1 MNQKLS
7 NLPYRGTT
15 DLFGIELK
23 KRQYIFDVW
32 RQTCLNFGFQEYL
45 TPLLEP
51 AIIYETKSGEDV
63 GKKQLY
69 TLTNLKGR
77 RLAIRPEM
85 TPSVIRLVSRIY
97 SSAPKPLRLFS
108 IANFMR
114 NERPQKGR
122 SREFW
127 QLNADIFGSESNL
140 SDTEII
146 SLALSIMNNFKA
158 PSGSFSLYIND
169 RRIVDQIL
177 IDIIGLKKDQTS
189 SIGRILDK
197 FKKLER
203 SDFSQAL
210 TDLDLNSKQI
220 ETIISFL
227 ESNASNL
234 VTNFPQL
241 KDNPGYQ
248 NITQLIK
255 NIKQVPLAENV
266 IFQPSI
272 IRGFDYYDDMV
283 FEVFDNHPE
292 NNRSLFGGGRYNGL
306 ADIFGSQNI
315 PAVGF
320 APGDITTKL
329 FLEQNDLF
337 PKDQISISVFLP
349 VLDEKLIQAT
359 FSLASQLRS
368 LNLPIVTSTEVTPL
382 TKALQHAGKQK
393 FSFILILGEKEVEQK
408 QITIKN
414 LETGDQ
420 QTLPLDQLIQKL
432 SV

>member
-23 KRQYIFDVW
+23 KRQYIFNVW

-69 TLTNLKGR
+69 TLTDLKGR

-220 ETIISFL
+220 ETIVSFL
-227 ESNASNL
+227 ESDASNL

-255 NIKQVPLAENV
+255 NIKQVPLAKNI

-393 FSFILILGEKEVEQK
+393 FSFILILGEKEAEQK

-420 QTLPLDQLIQKL
+420 QTLLLDQLIQKL

>member
-23 KRQYIFDVW
+23 KRQYIFNVW

-69 TLTNLKGR
+69 TLTDLKGR

-220 ETIISFL
+220 ETIVSFL
-227 ESNASNL
+227 KSDASNL

-255 NIKQVPLAENV
+255 NIKQIPLAENV

-272 IRGFDYYDDMV
+272 IRGLDYYDDMV

-306 ADIFGSQNI
+306 ADIFGGQNI

-432 SV
+432 ST

>member
-23 KRQYIFDVW
+23 KRQYIFNVW

-69 TLTNLKGR
+69 TLTDLKGR

-177 IDIIGLKKDQTS
+177 IDIVGLKKNQTS

-220 ETIISFL
+220 ETIVSFL
-227 ESNASNL
+227 KSDASNL

-255 NIKQVPLAENV
+255 NIKQIPLAENV

-272 IRGFDYYDDMV
+272 IRGLDYYDDMV

-306 ADIFGSQNI
+306 ADIFGGQNI

-393 FSFILILGEKEVEQK
+393 FSFILILGEKEAEQK

-420 QTLPLDQLIQKL
+420 QTLLLDQLIQKL

>member
-23 KRQYIFDVW
+23 KRQYIFNVW

-69 TLTNLKGR
+69 TLTDLKGR

-220 ETIISFL
+220 ETIVSFL
-227 ESNASNL
+227 ESDASNL

-255 NIKQVPLAENV
+255 NIKQVPLAKNI

-393 FSFILILGEKEVEQK
+393 FSFILILGEKEAEQK

-432 SV
+432 SA

>member
-23 KRQYIFDVW
+23 KRQYIFNVW

-69 TLTNLKGR
+69 TLTDLKGR

-169 RRIVDQIL
+169 RRIVDQVL
-177 IDIIGLKKDQTS
+177 IDIVGLKKDQTS

-203 SDFSQAL
+203 PDFSQAL
-210 TDLDLNSKQI
+210 TDLGLNSKQI
-220 ETIISFL
+220 ETIVSFL
-227 ESNASNL
+227 KSDASNL

-255 NIKQVPLAENV
+255 NIKQIPLAENV

-272 IRGFDYYDDMV
+272 IRGLDYYDDMV

-306 ADIFGSQNI
+306 ADIFGGQNI

>member
-69 TLTNLKGR
+69 TLTDLKGR

-220 ETIISFL
+220 ETIVSFL
-227 ESNASNL
+227 KSDASNL

-272 IRGFDYYDDMV
+272 IRGLDYYDDMV

-306 ADIFGSQNI
+306 ADIFGGQNI

-393 FSFILILGEKEVEQK
+393 FSFILILGEKEAEQK

>member
-23 KRQYIFDVW
+23 KRQYIFNVW

-69 TLTNLKGR
+69 TLTDLKGR

-210 TDLDLNSKQI
+210 TDLGLNSKQI

-393 FSFILILGEKEVEQK
+393 FSFILILGEKEAEQK

-420 QTLPLDQLIQKL
+420 QTLLLDQLIQKL
-432 SV
+432 SA

>member
-23 KRQYIFDVW
+23 KRQYIFNVW

-69 TLTNLKGR
+69 TLTDLKGR

-85 TPSVIRLVSRIY
+85 TPSVIRLVSHIY

-127 QLNADIFGSESNL
+127 QLNADIFGSQSNL

-169 RRIVDQIL
+169 RRIVDQVL
-177 IDIIGLKKDQTS
+177 IDIVGLKKDQTS

-203 SDFSQAL
+203 PDFSQAL
-210 TDLDLNSKQI
+210 TDLGLNSKQI
-220 ETIISFL
+220 ETIVSFL
-227 ESNASNL
+227 KSDASNL

-272 IRGFDYYDDMV
+272 IRGLDYYDDMV

-393 FSFILILGEKEVEQK
+393 FSFIL
-408 QITIKN
+408 TIKN
-414 LETGDQ
+414 EN
-420 QTLPLDQLIQKL
+420 
-432 SV
+432 VNNV

>member
-23 KRQYIFDVW
+23 KRQYIFNVW

-69 TLTNLKGR
+69 TLTDLKGR

-85 TPSVIRLVSRIY
+85 TPSVIRLVSHIY

-127 QLNADIFGSESNL
+127 QLNADIFGSQSNL

-210 TDLDLNSKQI
+210 TDLGLNSKQI
-220 ETIISFL
+220 ETIVSFL
-227 ESNASNL
+227 KSDASNL

-306 ADIFGSQNI
+306 ADIFGGQNI

-393 FSFILILGEKEVEQK
+393 FSFILILGEKEAEQK

-420 QTLPLDQLIQKL
+420 QTLLLDQLIQKL

>member
-23 KRQYIFDVW
+23 KRQYIFNVW

-69 TLTNLKGR
+69 TLTDLKGR

-85 TPSVIRLVSRIY
+85 TPSVIRLVSHIY

-127 QLNADIFGSESNL
+127 QLNADIFGSQSNL

-169 RRIVDQIL
+169 RRIVDQVL
-177 IDIIGLKKDQTS
+177 IDIVGLKKDQTS

-203 SDFSQAL
+203 PDFSQAL
-210 TDLDLNSKQI
+210 TDLGLNSKQI
-220 ETIISFL
+220 ETIVSFL
-227 ESNASNL
+227 KSDASNL

-255 NIKQVPLAENV
+255 NIKQIPLAENV

-272 IRGFDYYDDMV
+272 IRGLDYYDDMV

-306 ADIFGSQNI
+306 ADIFGGQNI

>member
-23 KRQYIFDVW
+23 KRQYIFNVW

-69 TLTNLKGR
+69 TLTDLKGR

-177 IDIIGLKKDQTS
+177 IDIVGLKKNQTS

-203 SDFSQAL
+203 SDFSQTL

-393 FSFILILGEKEVEQK
+393 FSFILILGEKEAEQK

-420 QTLPLDQLIQKL
+420 QTLLLDQLIQKL

>member
-23 KRQYIFDVW
+23 KRQYIFNVW

-69 TLTNLKGR
+69 TLTDLKGR

-169 RRIVDQIL
+169 RRIVDQVL
-177 IDIIGLKKDQTS
+177 IDIVGLKKDQTS

-203 SDFSQAL
+203 PDFSQAL
-210 TDLDLNSKQI
+210 TDLGLNSKQI
-220 ETIISFL
+220 ETIVSFL
-227 ESNASNL
+227 KSDASNL

-255 NIKQVPLAENV
+255 NIKQIPLAENV

-272 IRGFDYYDDMV
+272 IRGLDYYDDMV

>member
-23 KRQYIFDVW
+23 KRQYIFNVW

-69 TLTNLKGR
+69 TLTDLKGR

-85 TPSVIRLVSRIY
+85 TPSVIRLVSHIY

-127 QLNADIFGSESNL
+127 QLNADIFGSQSNL

-220 ETIISFL
+220 ETIVSFL
-227 ESNASNL
+227 KSDASNL

-393 FSFILILGEKEVEQK
+393 FSFILILGEKEAEQK

-420 QTLPLDQLIQKL
+420 QTLLLDQLIQKL